1 MSLDKNMS
9 PFRFLMLWNLVAF
22 IMLIYFLALVVAEKL
37 RALALWLALL
47 IAKKVQ
53 PLIHAENA
61 NPVLI

>member
-1 MSLDKNMS
+1 MSSDKNMS

-22 IMLIYFLALVVAEKL
+22 IMLICFLALVVAEKL
-37 RALALWLALL
+37 LALASWLALL

>member
-9 PFRFLMLWNLVAF
+9 PFHFPMLWNLVAF
-22 IMLIYFLALVVAEKL
+22 ITPIYFLALVVAEKL

-47 IAKKVQ
+47 IAKKAQ

>member
-1 MSLDKNMS
+1 MS

>member
-1 MSLDKNMS
+1 MSSDKNMS
-9 PFRFLMLWNLVAF
+9 PFRFLMLWNLVVF
-22 IMLIYFLALVVAEKL
+22 TMLIYFLALVVAEKL

-47 IAKKVQ
+47 IAKKAQ